1 MDIRDGKADSA
12 APEPAVIESQDVDH
26 WIKNEG
32 SAAHFFVLDIVP
44 SEG

>member
-12 APEPAVIESQDVDH
+12 APGPAVIESHDVGH
-26 WIKNEG
+26 WNENEDG
-32 SAAHFFVLDIVP
+32 SAHFFVLDIVP